1 MKSLLALGASGGLV
15 PCPSAL
21 VLLLAAV
28 SVGRTGFGLLLLVS
42 FSLGLALVL
51 MATGLVV
58 LYAKRFLPKQKDSKP
73 NPLFKIMPVVS
84 AAVIFLI
91 GVVLTG
97 NALGLIPVIRF
108 FG

>member
-1 MKSLLALGASGGLV
+1 MKSLIALGASGGLV

-28 SVGRTGFGLLLLVS
+28 SVGRTGFGLLLLIS

-51 MATGLVV
+51 MATGLAV
-58 LYAKRFLPKQKDSKP
+58 LYAKRFFPERKDQTSHP
-73 NPLFKIMPVVS
+73 FFRIMPVIS
-84 AAVIFLI
+84 AAVILLI

>member
-1 MKSLLALGASGGLV
+1 MKSLMALGASGGLV

-28 SVGRTGFGLLLLVS
+28 SVGRIGFGLLLLVS
-42 FSLGLALVL
+42 FSVGLALVL
-51 MATGLVV
+51 MATGLLV
-58 LYAKRFLPKQKDSKP
+58 LYAKRFLPERKDKKP
-73 NPLFKIMPVVS
+73 SPFTTILPIVS
-84 AAVIFLI
+84 AAVITVI
-91 GVVLTG
+91 GMVLTG